1 LLDTISC
8 DKVFKVNSN
17 EAEKKNVEKSA
28 VRSALEKSDLF
39 QLVKSIVEK
48 AKETD
53 AKKVMFT
60 DEP

>member
-1 LLDTISC
+1 MLDTISC
-8 DKVFKVNSN
+8 NKVFKVNSN
-17 EAEKKNVEKSA
+17 ETEKKNVDKSA

-39 QLVKSIVEK
+39 QLVKSIVDK

-60 DEP
+60 DKP